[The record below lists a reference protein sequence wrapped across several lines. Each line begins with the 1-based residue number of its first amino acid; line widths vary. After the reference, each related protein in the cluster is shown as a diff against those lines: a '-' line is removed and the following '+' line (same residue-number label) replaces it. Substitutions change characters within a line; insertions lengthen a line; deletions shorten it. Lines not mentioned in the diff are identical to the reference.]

1 MNKPIPIPPS
11 GYPSVINAVTHAMA
25 SAEIHEED
33 FNADTDKYMIEVAT
47 NIWNE
52 DSGDSGRRSYCSL
65 VETLMAKNKRI
76 KRREEQNPEL
86 FFSDMVKRANSF
98 TINMQEKKT
107 CNGCKNVDRISD
119 KVSFIKFPPG
129 KEKNRSVKMCL
140 SQYQKTS
147 TSMAVSPCSTC
158 SAFEIDKRK
167 TIKDVGSNLGLILPR
182 IDARGR
188 ITKTKITLTDRITLD
203 GKEFYL
209 GAVVASDGGSTATDG
224 PYTCFARRPIHL
236 P

>member
-1 MNKPIPIPPS
+1 MDELYNFNPALQDLRWRLFKRAHLYGRKHYIIIQVLTAEQSTTTTKEEEEKKMNKPIPIPPS

-119 KVSFIKFPPG
+119 KVFYVYVYIVQNGVSFIPRKKNTNLRKLSNPPSW
-129 KEKNRSVKMCL
+129 KL
-140 SQYQKTS
+140 
-147 TSMAVSPCSTC
+147 
-158 SAFEIDKRK
+158 
-167 TIKDVGSNLGLILPR
+167 
-182 IDARGR
+182 
-188 ITKTKITLTDRITLD
+188 
-203 GKEFYL
+203 
-209 GAVVASDGGSTATDG
+209 
-224 PYTCFARRPIHL
+224 
-236 P
+236 